1 MQLLR
6 ENVNAAIVLG
16 GFLSLE
22 AGIALHWSGPVA
34 AMVGGALLMM
44 IGLVPYGTRYLWAMR
59 KN

>member
-34 AMVGGALLMM
+34 AMVAGALIMAA
-44 IGLVPYGTRYLWAMR
+44 GLYPYLRPMR